1 MSQTWKQSVWLLGL
15 VAISHVAWSAPTAQQ
30 RLPEPLTLEA
40 ALAIAAEQDPR
51 VMLAQAKSQQA
62 SAQLAVLSSLDS
74 FKMQFNGGLVRR
86 EFNGRE
92 EDFNNAYVT
101 LQKQL
106 YDFNRTAL
114 SQSAAQT
121 KYQAEQ
127 ALERLAVSDY
137 RQSVIKAFYDVLLAD
152 AAYAVENEQL
162 AIEYVALD
170 NAKEELAV
178 GKLSELDIAALD
190 EPYQRT
196 LVRRAL
202 G

>member
-62 SAQLAVLSSLDS
+62 SAQLAALSSLDS

-101 LQKQL
+101 LQNNFTILTVPHYRNLLLKQ
-106 YDFNRTAL
+106 N
-114 SQSAAQT
+114 T
-121 KYQAEQ
+121 KQN
-127 ALERLAVSDY
+127 
-137 RQSVIKAFYDVLLAD
+137 K
-152 AAYAVENEQL
+152 
-162 AIEYVALD
+162 
-170 NAKEELAV
+170 
-178 GKLSELDIAALD
+178 
-190 EPYQRT
+190 P
-196 LVRRAL
+196 
-202 G
+202 